1 MYLIGRVMMLFS
13 WIQPQVNI
21 NFKRSHSFVEIYRL
35 LPQISSV
42 AKSLLWRLSKLSNNI
57 KNYNIITFLD
67 FIVWKCIDFV
77 NIFLYLC
84 KCAHVYRVVCQ
95 WVWVSMELNLHTTM
109 SPPPQPGSENCIW
122 ILCKS
127 SNYS

>member
-1 MYLIGRVMMLFS
+1 M
-13 WIQPQVNI
+13 
-21 NFKRSHSFVEIYRL
+21 RSHSSVEIHRL
-35 LPQISSV
+35 LIQISSV

-84 KCAHVYRVVCQ
+84 KYAHVYRVVCQ

-109 SPPPQPGSENCIW
+109 SPPNQVLRTVLGSSVRVATTLNHWAI
-122 ILCKS
+122 S
-127 SNYS
+127 SNTEWLSLPHTFWDIIK